1 MMEIFLIQLLAAA
14 LGAVS
19 TASADWV
26 YSGAWIGRRLHA
38 FWVSTSIALI
48 CLPVVA
54 WATTVFLGPGVFG
67 QFAAGLV
74 IGAIFLG
81 IHQNLPNS
89 RAVRKL
95 APGLPQGPST
105 GAVPP
110 ASRLNG

>member
-38 FWVSTSIALI
+38 FWVSTSIAVI

-54 WATTVFLGPGVFG
+54 WTTTVFLGPGVLG
-67 QFAAGLV
+67 QSAAGLV

-81 IHQNLPNS
+81 VRRNLPDY
-89 RAVRKL
+89 RAVHRPG
-95 APGLPQGPST
+95 PGLPQGRSP

-110 ASRLNG
+110 ASV